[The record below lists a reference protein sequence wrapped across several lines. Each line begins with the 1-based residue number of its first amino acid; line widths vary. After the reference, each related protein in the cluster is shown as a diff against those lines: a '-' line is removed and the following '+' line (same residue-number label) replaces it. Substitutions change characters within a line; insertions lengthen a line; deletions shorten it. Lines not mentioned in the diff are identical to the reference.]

1 MWTYLAASAT
11 CSRGG
16 AIQGDLGQGAGVGP
30 PNWPV
35 GGIPGAPAGRDL
47 AARRQGNGGQ
57 ARSDSDPGTQ
67 GGPSRLYRSDAGSS
81 HGRGV
86 RGGGARSG
94 DESHGASLRRG
105 PLELREA
112 DEPGESTDQRGH
124 GKGSS
129 KQHHYTGMRRPGFFV
144 VLEGPEGSG
153 KSTLLGPLAERMRA
167 VGIEPVVVRE
177 PGSTRTAE
185 IARQALLDPEH
196 PVSPLAELFLYL
208 AARADL
214 VQTVIEPALA
224 AGRVVLS
231 DRFALTTEAYQM
243 AGRKLDANL
252 VRAGNHAATHGLR
265 PDLTLIIDLAP
276 EIGLARQVA
285 AGK

>member
-1 MWTYLAASAT
+1 MT
-11 CSRGG
+11 
-16 AIQGDLGQGAGVGP
+16 
-30 PNWPV
+30 
-35 GGIPGAPAGRDL
+35 
-47 AARRQGNGGQ
+47 RR
-57 ARSDSDPGTQ
+57 
-67 GGPSRLYRSDAGSS
+67 
-81 HGRGV
+81 
-86 RGGGARSG
+86 
-94 DESHGASLRRG
+94 
-105 PLELREA
+105 
-112 DEPGESTDQRGH
+112 
-124 GKGSS
+124 
-129 KQHHYTGMRRPGFFV
+129 GFFV

-243 AGRKLDANL
+243 AGRRLDADL

-285 AGK
+285 AGKRQDRLERESAEFHRRVVEYYLAVRGSGVRHLDGRLPPDQLLQAAWSEVRAAAPETFRSAVG